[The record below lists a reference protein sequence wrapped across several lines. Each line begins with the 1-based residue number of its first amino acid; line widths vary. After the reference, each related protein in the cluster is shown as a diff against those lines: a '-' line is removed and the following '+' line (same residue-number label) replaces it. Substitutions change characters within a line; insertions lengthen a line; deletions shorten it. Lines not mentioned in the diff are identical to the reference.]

1 MFKLQKT
8 KLFLTALLLASG
20 LFFGLR
26 ATAVAATEMYFPA
39 TFAQAAAEPPACDT
53 EEERA
58 QSGRRCLE
66 SDCKPADGAA
76 LTKDNCKIVDR
87 LIQVINVLSAFVGI
101 IIVIMIVV
109 GGIQYSASR
118 DNPQATAAA
127 KGRVF
132 NAILALVLY
141 LFLFAFLQW
150 IVPGGV
156 FN

>member
-1 MFKLQKT
+1 MAT
-8 KLFLTALLLASG
+8 G
-20 LFFGLR
+20 LFISLK
-26 ATAVAATEMYFPA
+26 AVPVAAAELQLPA
-39 TFAQAAAEPPACDT
+39 TFAQAAPEPPACDT
-53 EEERA
+53 EEDRA
-58 QSGRRCLE
+58 KSGRRCLE
-66 SDCKPADGAA
+66 ADCKPADGAA

-87 LIQVINVLSAFVGI
+87 LIQIINILSAFVGI

-141 LFLFAFLQW
+141 LFLYAFLQW